1 MGFIIDDAE
10 MMTHLLSILLEEYW
24 NIVKNLEDKLDDDI
38 DSLTINRI
46 RDKLSEKYYRMSE
59 QLGKKKSREY
69 ENPLYIKYQFKATCN
84 KWDEYDHGSINF
96 TERKGEKY
104 YTYCKKD

>member
-1 MGFIIDDAE
+1 MVFIIDDAE

-46 RDKLSEKYYRMSE
+46 RDKLSERYYRMSE
-59 QLGKKKSREY
+59 QLEKKNSREY

-84 KWDEYDHGSINF
+84 KWDEYDHGSSNF
-96 TERKGEKY
+96 TERKGEK
-104 YTYCKKD
+104 